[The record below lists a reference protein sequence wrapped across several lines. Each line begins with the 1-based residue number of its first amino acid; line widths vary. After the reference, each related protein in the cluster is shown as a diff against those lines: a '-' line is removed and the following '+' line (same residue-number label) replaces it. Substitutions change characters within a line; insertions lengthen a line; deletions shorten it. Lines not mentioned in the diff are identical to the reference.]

1 MTPHPFDHVA
11 FVMLAAILPIW
22 DYFFIRKREARIRAG
37 EAGARLGFYRR
48 VIGEQWATT
57 LVLLVVW
64 FALGRDAT
72 SIGFVPRP
80 GLHVWTGYVLTALIC
95 ATLIFQAV
103 TIVRKP
109 NSLATARGKLASLS
123 FVIPQTPSERRAFDA
138 VSVTAG
144 ICEEIL
150 FRGYAVAYLTAAFG
164 ATFWVAG
171 LLSSLV
177 FGVAHAYQGV
187 AGASRSAL
195 VGLMF
200 FLLYALTGSLWA
212 PMLAHAVMDITSGRI
227 GYAAYTETPVPRL
240 PPPGTTAPSVLR
252 PGVSD

>member
-11 FVMLAAILPIW
+11 FVLLAAIFPIR
-22 DYFFIRKREARIRAG
+22 DYFFIRKRAARINAG
-37 EAGARLGFYRR
+37 EAGVRLGFYRR
-48 VIGEQWATT
+48 VIGEQWATA

-72 SIGFVPRP
+72 SIGFVPRL
-80 GLHVWTGYVLTALIC
+80 GLHVWAGYVLTAVIC

-103 TIVRKP
+103 TVVRDPK
-109 NSLATARGKLASLS
+109 SLATVRGKLASLS
-123 FVIPQTPSERRAFDA
+123 FLLPRTPRERRAFDA

-150 FRGYAVAYLTAAFG
+150 YRGFAVVYLMAAFG
-164 ATFWVAG
+164 APFWVAG

-195 VGLMF
+195 VGLML
-200 FLLYALTGSLWA
+200 FLLYALTGSLWG
-212 PMLAHAVMDITSGRI
+212 PMLVHAVLDITSGRI
-227 GYAAYTETPVPRL
+227 GYAAYTETPAPRVQ
-240 PPPGTTAPSVLR
+240 PPGTTADSIV
-252 PGVSD
+252 